1 MERNGEWHGAKK
13 EHSKCTTTRKMT
25 GGEKKPDSSKATTAK
40 IIELFETEPSFSGVS
55 GVVDSGKSTYVNK
68 DLV

>member
-1 MERNGEWHGAKK
+1 
-13 EHSKCTTTRKMT
+13 MT

-55 GVVDSGKSTYVNK
+55 WVVDSGKSTYVNK

>member
-1 MERNGEWHGAKK
+1 MAWSKERTQQMYHYKK
-13 EHSKCTTTRKMT
+13 DDR
-25 GGEKKPDSSKATTAK
+25 GEKKPDSSKATTAK
-40 IIELFETEPSFSGVS
+40 IIEIFETEPSFSGIS